1 MARLRERVIPSQ
13 QFESLIGFS
22 SFVFLWPIT
31 LICLVQS
38 PYFVYL
44 SVLAYVHT
52 PLLAKI
58 DSTKEAYRK
67 LVSLSITPFL
77 TSKKSFC
84 ACVVGEVS

>member
-1 MARLRERVIPSQ
+1 MSPALEADSQ
-13 QFESLIGFS
+13 LLAHQGSPC
-22 SFVFLWPIT
+22 PII